1 MLTRGM
7 LIGDLL
13 FAAWFG
19 VTVSESMLSDIMR
32 VSLIAN
38 KSVFFIR
45 CLLWLAFCL
54 LLGFVWADRL
64 WKRKED
70 KFNHLS

>member
-1 MLTRGM
+1 MNRWSRTREKGKRRYVLTRGM

-45 CLLWLAFCL
+45 CLL
-54 LLGFVWADRL
+54 
-64 WKRKED
+64 
-70 KFNHLS
+70 